1 LNRTFLKAEWRK
13 LAMANYAIDKKI
25 LSPYLP
31 AGTEIDEWNGRC
43 YVSLIGFMFLETTIL
58 GIKVPLHVNFEEVN
72 LRFYVRY
79 NDQGTWKRGVV
90 FLKEIVPRFA
100 LTFIANTI
108 YGEKYETLPMQHEW
122 QEKENLLHVTYRWK
136 KERWNAFQVITTN
149 KSKPIDIGSEE
160 EFITEHY
167 WGYTRLSQTK
177 TSEYQVAHP
186 RWEVYETKAYTID
199 VDFEKIYGVD
209 FGFLTSEKPA
219 SVFLAEGSEIEV
231 KAGGKI

>member
-1 LNRTFLKAEWRK
+1 
-13 LAMANYAIDKKI
+13 MANYAIDKKI